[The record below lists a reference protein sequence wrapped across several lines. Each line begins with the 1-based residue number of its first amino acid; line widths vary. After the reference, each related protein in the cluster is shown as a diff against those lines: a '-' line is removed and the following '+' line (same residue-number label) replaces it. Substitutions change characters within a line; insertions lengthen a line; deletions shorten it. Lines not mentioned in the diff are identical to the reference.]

1 MKTNNSPTAIT
12 KMNRYQK
19 VNSARPKLKRKK
31 SIYPLMV
38 VTTSAMLLDM
48 VLNASLISV
57 ATSAVWTLGLSAL
70 AWRSELEVVFK
81 LLSKLNRKYNLAT
94 VVFTLVGSFFLLDAL
109 SQPASA
115 FFFQNVEAWMIKV
128 FTQTSNQN
136 PIAGLNTV
144 IALVFNVLRGLF
156 LLYLGIGLVKV
167 IQAAREDEDWQM
179 LARTPMVILMAVT
192 VGNTLANLIIPGE

>member
-1 MKTNNSPTAIT
+1 MKLTNSSTAIIKMSKYQKGNSP
-12 KMNRYQK
+12 
-19 VNSARPKLKRKK
+19 RPKSKRKN
-31 SIYPLMV
+31 IYPLMV
-38 VTTSAMLLDM
+38 ATTSAMLLDM

-57 ATSAVWTLGLSAL
+57 ATSVIWTLGLSAL
-70 AWRSELEVVFK
+70 AWRSELELIFK
-81 LLSKLNRKYNLAT
+81 LLAKLNRKYNLAT

-115 FFFQNVEAWMIKV
+115 FFFQNVETWMIRV
-128 FTQTSNQN
+128 FTQTSSQN
-136 PIAGLNTV
+136 PINGLNTV
-144 IALVFNVLRGLF
+144 ISLVFNVLRGLF

-192 VGNTLANLIIPGE
+192 VGNTLANLIIPK

>member
-1 MKTNNSPTAIT
+1 MKTNNSSTAIIN
-12 KMNRYQK
+12 MNKYQK
-19 VNSARPKLKRKK
+19 VNSARPKSKRKN
-31 SIYPLMV
+31 IYPLMV
-38 VTTSAMLLDM
+38 ATTSAMLLDM
-48 VLNASLISV
+48 VLNASLINV
-57 ATSAVWTLGLSAL
+57 ATSVIWTLGLSAL

-115 FFFQNVEAWMIKV
+115 FFFQNVETWMIRV
-128 FTQTSNQN
+128 FTQTSSQN
-136 PIAGLNTV
+136 PINGLNTV
-144 IALVFNVLRGLF
+144 ISLVFNVLRGLF